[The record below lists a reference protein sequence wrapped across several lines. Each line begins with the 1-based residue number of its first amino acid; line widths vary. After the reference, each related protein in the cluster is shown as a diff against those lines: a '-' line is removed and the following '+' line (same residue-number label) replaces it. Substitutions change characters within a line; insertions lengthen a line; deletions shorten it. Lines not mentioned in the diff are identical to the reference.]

1 MILIPVILGGEGFM
15 FTVQIVDDEPIVRKG
30 LNKLIEWKEL
40 GFEVVC
46 EAENGEE
53 ALAQQETQ
61 KIDVM
66 ITDIGMP
73 LMNGI
78 ELMREARHK
87 GYKGEI
93 IVLTAY
99 GEFEYAKSA
108 IQYEVM
114 DYILKPIEEEQI
126 IKALHKIKDKLLQ
139 KLESENKSKL
149 QSVQLEKSKE
159 RVFSRENDKLLIK
172 YTMTTNEKAYD
183 VLEQI
188 IAEERELGEGH
199 VPSMCMR
206 FSYVLEE
213 LVGRIKEKYIY
224 LTKLKNIEQYLHY
237 GEQEVDIKEQ
247 LIEGF
252 ERNVKELF
260 SILEESRVIYKDN
273 VVMQACQYV
282 VEHVDEEITLT
293 SISETLSISKNYF
306 CSLFKNET
314 GENFL
319 SFVTRIKMKRA
330 QFLLRE
336 ENLRVYEVCDLL
348 GYTDTTYFTRL
359 FKKYIHMTPN
369 EYKKVM
375 SEFND

>member
-1 MILIPVILGGEGFM
+1 M
-15 FTVQIVDDEPIVRKG
+15 FTVQLVDDEPIVRKG
-30 LNKLIEWKEL
+30 LKKLIAWEEL
-40 GFEVVC
+40 GFEIAC

-53 ALAQQETQ
+53 ALAQQAHR

-73 LMNGI
+73 IMNGI
-78 ELMREARHK
+78 ELMKEARK
-87 GYKGEI
+87 SGYIGEI

-108 IQYEVM
+108 IQYGVT

-126 IKALHKIKDKLLQ
+126 IETLNKIKDKLKERLENENKH
-139 KLESENKSKL
+139 KLEKG
-149 QSVQLEKSKE
+149 KE
-159 RVFSRENDKLLIK
+159 RTFSRENDKLLIK
-172 YTMTTNEKAYD
+172 YIMGINPKAFEI
-183 VLEQI
+183 LEQI
-188 IAEERELGEGH
+188 IEEERELGEGH
-199 VPSMCMR
+199 IPSMCMR
-206 FSYVLEE
+206 FSYILEE
-213 LVGRIKEKYIY
+213 LVSRVKEKYMY
-224 LTKLKNIEQYLHY
+224 LTKLKNMEQYIHY
-237 GEQEVDIKEQ
+237 GEQEVHTKED
-247 LIEGF
+247 LIEKF
-252 ERNVKELF
+252 QNNIKSIFNVF
-260 SILEESRVIYKDN
+260 EESRVIYKDN

-282 VEHVDEEITLT
+282 VEHIDEEITLT

-319 SFVTRIKMKRA
+319 SFVTRMKMKRA

-369 EYKKVM
+369 EYKKVVN
-375 SEFND
+375 ELNE

>member
-1 MILIPVILGGEGFM
+1 MILIPIIVGGRFM
-15 FTVQIVDDEPIVRKG
+15 FTVQLVDDEPIVRKG
-30 LNKLIEWKEL
+30 LNKLIGWEEL

-53 ALAQQETQ
+53 ALVQQATQ

-73 LMNGI
+73 IMNGI
-78 ELMREARHK
+78 ELMKEARK
-87 GYKGEI
+87 SGYLGEI
-93 IVLTAY
+93 VILTAY

-108 IQYEVM
+108 IQYGVT

-126 IKALHKIKDKLLQ
+126 IETLNKIKEKLLK
-139 KLESENKSKL
+139 KLESENRYKSHDIKI
-149 QSVQLEKSKE
+149 ENSKE

-172 YTMTTNEKAYD
+172 YIMGINSKALE
-183 VLEQI
+183 VLEKI
-188 IAEERELGEGH
+188 VEEERELGEGH
-199 VPSMCMR
+199 ISSMCMR
-206 FSYVLEE
+206 FSYILEE
-213 LVGRIKEKYIY
+213 LVSRVKEKYIY

-237 GEQEVDIKEQ
+237 GEQEANIKEE

-252 ERNVKELF
+252 EKNVKGIF
-260 SILEESRVIYKDN
+260 KILEESRVIYKDN

-282 VEHVDEEITLT
+282 VEHIDEEITLT
-293 SISETLSISKNYF
+293 TISETLSISKNYF

-369 EYKKVM
+369 EYKKVVG
-375 SEFND
+375 ELND